1 MRSSISR
8 LSLLAALTL
17 AAGAA
22 VPLSALAQTAPAT
35 PPNPPTPPT
44 AANAAAAP
52 RVANESVIPVRR
64 ITLYRSGVGYFERS
78 GTISG
83 NEQIQL
89 RFKTEQINDILK
101 SMVLLDL
108 DGGRIDSV
116 SYASKEPL
124 SKRLASFGINI
135 ADNPT
140 AGQILERLRGTP
152 VRLTTHEGEHSGT
165 IMNVEKRPTVF
176 QPAAGGGGPGAA
188 SVFDL
193 PWINL
198 LTDKGVRSYDLT
210 KVTGFE
216 ILDKQLA
223 AELDKA
229 LSTIAEYRADTSKTV
244 DLRLSGAG
252 SRRVMVGYVQESPVW
267 KTSYRLVLPD
277 KDPSPSEGNKGS
289 LVMQGWAIVENTT
302 DTDWTDVQLALVSG
316 RPVSFQMDLYEPLFT
331 YRPMVP
337 VPTIAGVMPRA
348 YAGGVDLDN
357 RDRLAAES
365 KRLERRSMARAGAP
379 ASPAPAMAE
388 MSIAMDQSQGGGG
401 GQSPF
406 EGYKGVSGDDLVNYA
421 AQAQAGATEAGEVFQ
436 YEVKTP
442 VTVERQRS
450 AMIPIINANITGR
463 RVSIFSAMDGR
474 PNPMRGVEL
483 VNESDL
489 QLLPGP
495 ISVYDGAAYAGDAQI
510 NHISKGDKRL
520 LAYSVD
526 LDVNI
531 LTRPDSQSTIRKI
544 RIADGLIIQTITTTQ
559 SMSYAIDNNDTKRA
573 RTLIIEQPRMEGW
586 TLTTPARATEETQD
600 LHRFEVPV
608 EAGKPATFSVVY
620 ERTDSQSMAVT
631 SIDLP
636 TIIGYHKNGKLSNEV
651 LKAFQEISRRQS
663 EINTVEREIAELDRQ
678 KNDIDSEQA
687 RIREN
692 IGRIDRSSQ
701 LYTRYMTKLTEQET
715 QLEDLRERRNTAT
728 ARLEGLRSDF
738 NNYVRT
744 LNVE

>member
-1 MRSSISR
+1 MRSALLR
-8 LSLLAALTL
+8 LPLITALTL
-17 AAGAA
+17 ATGAA
-22 VPLSALAQTAPAT
+22 VPLSTLAQTT
-35 PPNPPTPPT
+35 PPSPP
-44 AANAAAAP
+44 AAAASP
-52 RVANESVIPVRR
+52 RVASDDVIPVRR

-152 VRLTTHEGEHSGT
+152 VKLSTHEGEHTGT

-176 QPAAGGGGPGAA
+176 QPAAGGGGTGGA

-229 LSTIAEYRADTSKTV
+229 LSTIAEYRADTTKTV

-277 KDPSPSEGNKGS
+277 KDPAPSEANKGT
-289 LVMQGWAIVENTT
+289 LVLQGWAIVENTT
-302 DTDWTDVQLALVSG
+302 DNDWTDVQLALVSG

-331 YRPMVP
+331 YRPTVP
-337 VPTIAGVMPRA
+337 VPTIPGVMPRA

-357 RDRLAAES
+357 RDRLAAET
-365 KRLERRSMARAGAP
+365 KRLERRSMARAMAL
-379 ASPAPAMAE
+379 ASPAPTTAE
-388 MSIAMDQSQGGGG
+388 MAMPGDQFKGGAGG
-401 GQSPF
+401 VSSF
-406 EGYKGVSGDDLVNYA
+406 DGYKSASGDDLVNYA
-421 AQAQAGATEAGEVFQ
+421 AQAQANATESGEVFQ

-474 PNPMRGVEL
+474 SNPMRGVEL

-495 ISVYDGAAYAGDAQI
+495 ISVFDGAAYAGDAQI

-531 LTRPDSQSTIRKI
+531 LTRPDSQSTVRKL
-544 RIADGLIIQTITTTQ
+544 RIIEGLAIQTISTTQ
-559 SMSYAIDNNDTKRA
+559 SMSYAIDNNDAKRA
-573 RTLIIEQPRMEGW
+573 RTLIIEHPRMEGW
-586 TLTTPARATEETQD
+586 TLTTPARPAEETQD

-608 EAGKPATFSVVY
+608 EPGKAATFSVVY

-631 SIDLP
+631 SIDMP
-636 TIIGYHKNGKLSNEV
+636 TIIGYHKNGKISDEV

-663 EINTVEREIAELDRQ
+663 EMNAIEREIAELDRQ

-715 QLEDLRERRNTAT
+715 RLEDLRERRNTAT
-728 ARLEGLRSDF
+728 TRLEDLRTDF
-738 NNYVRT
+738 DNHVRS

>member
-1 MRSSISR
+1 MRPLFPR
-8 LSLLAALTL
+8 LPLLAALTL

-22 VPLSALAQTAPAT
+22 VPLSALAQSAPAT
-35 PPNPPTPPT
+35 PLPTPT
-44 AANAAAAP
+44 ADAARAADHD
-52 RVANESVIPVRR
+52 AIPVRR

-124 SKRLASFGINI
+124 SKRLASFGINV
-135 ADNPT
+135 ADNPS

-152 VRLTTHEGEHSGT
+152 VKLTTHEGEHTGT
-165 IMNVEKRPTVF
+165 IMNVEKRLTVF
-176 QPAAGGGGPGAA
+176 QPAGGGAGGSAA
-188 SVFDL
+188 ATVFDL

-244 DLRLSGAG
+244 DLRLSGNG

-277 KDPSPSEGNKGS
+277 KDPAPSEGGKGS

-302 DTDWTDVQLALVSG
+302 DNDWTNVQLALVSG

-337 VPTIAGVMPRA
+337 VPTIPGVMPRA
-348 YAGGVDLDN
+348 YAGGVDTAG

-365 KRLERRSMARAGAP
+365 MRMEKRAMLRSGTP
-379 ASPAPAMAE
+379 GSPAPAADMAAVME
-388 MSIAMDQSQGGGG
+388 QSKGGGG

-406 EGYKGVSGDDLVNYA
+406 TERYNAVTGDDLVNYA
-421 AQAQAGATEAGEVFQ
+421 AQAQAGASEAGEVFQ

-463 RVSIFSAMDGR
+463 RVSIFSAGDGR

-495 ISVYDGAAYAGDAQI
+495 ISVFDGAAYAGDAQI
-510 NHISKGDKRL
+510 SHISKGDKRL

-531 LTRPDSQSTIRKI
+531 LTRPDSQSTIRKL
-544 RIADGLIIQTITTTQ
+544 RIVDGMIIQTVSTTQ
-559 SMSYAIDNNDTKRA
+559 SMSYAIDNKDAKRD
-573 RTLIIEQPRMEGW
+573 RTVIIEQPRMEGW
-586 TLTTPARATEETQD
+586 TLTTPAKPTEETQD

-620 ERTDSQSMAVT
+620 ERTDAESIAVT

-636 TIIGYHKNGKLSNEV
+636 TITTYHKNGKLSDGV
-651 LKAFQEISRRQS
+651 LKAFQEVARRQS

-678 KNDIDSEQA
+678 KNDIDSEQG

-692 IGRIDRSSQ
+692 IGRIDRTSQ

-715 QLEDLRERRNTAT
+715 QLEDLRERRNAAT
-728 ARLEGLRSDF
+728 ARLEGLRKDF
-738 NNYVRT
+738 NSYLRELTVD
-744 LNVE
+744 

>member
-1 MRSSISR
+1 MNLIRRPVR
-8 LSLLAALTL
+8 LPIVAAL
-17 AAGAA
+17 AIVAGAA
-22 VPLSALAQTAPAT
+22 MPLSSLAQPAAST
-35 PPNPPTPPT
+35 PAAT
-44 AANAAAAP
+44 AAKP
-52 RVANESVIPVRR
+52 STESTIPVRR

-78 GTISG
+78 GNVSG
-83 NEQIQL
+83 DEQIQL

-140 AGQILERLRGTP
+140 AGQILERLRGTL
-152 VRLTTHEGEHSGT
+152 VKLTTHEGEHTGT

-176 QPAAGGGGPGAA
+176 QPAAGGPAA
-188 SVFDL
+188 STSVFEL

-223 AELDKA
+223 DELNKA

-244 DLRLSGAG
+244 DLRLSGTG

-277 KDPSPSEGNKGS
+277 KDPAPREASKGS

-302 DTDWTDVQLALVSG
+302 DNDWTDVQLALVSG

-331 YRPMVP
+331 YRPTVP
-337 VPTIAGVMPRA
+337 VPTIPGVMPRA
-348 YAGGVDLDN
+348 YDGGVNTAN

-365 KRLERRSMARAGAP
+365 KRVELRSMARAGAP
-379 ASPAPAMAE
+379 GSPAPAVAE
-388 MSIAMDQSQGGGG
+388 MSMPMDQSQGGAG

-406 EGYKGVSGDDLVNYA
+406 RDRDEYEAVSGDDLVNYA

-463 RVSIFSAMDGR
+463 RVSVFSAGDGR

-495 ISVYDGAAYAGDAQI
+495 IAVFDGAAYAGDAQI

-531 LTRPDSQSTIRKI
+531 LTRPESQSTVRKL
-544 RIADGLIIQTITTTQ
+544 RIVDGLIVQTISTTQ
-559 SMSYAIDNNDTKRA
+559 SMSYAIDNKDAKRA
-573 RTLIIEQPRMEGW
+573 RTIIIEQPRMDGW
-586 TLTTPARATEETQD
+586 SLTTPDKPAEETQD

-608 EAGKPATFSVVY
+608 EAAKAATFSVVY
-620 ERTDSQSMAVT
+620 ERTDSQSMSVT

-636 TIIGYHKNGKLSNEV
+636 TIMSYHKNGKLSDGV

-663 EINTVEREIAELDRQ
+663 EINTLEREIAELDRQ
-678 KNDIDSEQA
+678 KTEIDSEQA

-692 IGRIDRSSQ
+692 ISKIDRSSQ

-715 QLEDLRERRNTAT
+715 QLEDLRERRKVTSAKAESLRNELNTY
-728 ARLEGLRSDF
+728 LG
-738 NNYVRT
+738 T
-744 LNVE
+744 LNVD